1 MVNIKSS
8 TDLRNNYSE
17 ISKICHETE
26 EPMFITKNGRGNL
39 VIMSIDLFNKM
50 FFGKNELYNS
60 LEASEESVRNGKTS
74 LLEATLTR
82 IEEMLDNGSL

>member
-1 MVNIKSS
+1 MLNIKSS

-26 EPMFITKNGRGNL
+26 EPMFITKNGRGDL
-39 VIMSIDLFNKM
+39 AIMSIDSFNKM
-50 FFGKNELYNS
+50 FFGKNELYNY

-74 LLEATLTR
+74 LLEETLSR
-82 IEEMLDNGSL
+82 IEKKLDNGTL